1 MVTSGPLAGP
11 PSKARPGKVLGAC
24 GGGAPAPQR
33 CLTLHPHHRAPVSGG
48 GRRDCAPPVA
58 PSGPRRE
65 PAVDSAVAS
74 TPCLVGLGQ
83 APSNR
88 TAGQPP
94 GNGPEIRTGPGHRH
108 RHLLPRRA
116 PRPRQM
122 MAPPEPRRG
131 SIQRLAALPGSVCA
145 RRSGV
150 HRSEGRDA
158 RDLTAGPD
166 PSSAGR
172 RAGLLFGLLVVM
184 VGAAATPT
192 RPAVGVIISL
202 TGFLVMLAAA
212 GRLMAVTAQ
221 RPGPSGSAH
230 PHR

>member
-1 MVTSGPLAGP
+1 
-11 PSKARPGKVLGAC
+11 
-24 GGGAPAPQR
+24 
-33 CLTLHPHHRAPVSGG
+33 
-48 GRRDCAPPVA
+48 
-58 PSGPRRE
+58 
-65 PAVDSAVAS
+65 
-74 TPCLVGLGQ
+74 
-83 APSNR
+83 
-88 TAGQPP
+88 
-94 GNGPEIRTGPGHRH
+94 
-108 RHLLPRRA
+108 
-116 PRPRQM
+116 M